1 MMAYL
6 ILLAVIAIVLA
17 VAMTAISAQKRRE
30 RRAAKCVEMNAS
42 LAINNMAND
51 ALAKLIQ

>member
-1 MMAYL
+1 MVAYL
-6 ILLAVIAIVLA
+6 ILLTVIAIVLA

-30 RRAAKCVEMNAS
+30 KRAAKCVEMNAT

-51 ALAKLIQ
+51 ALAKLIR